1 MGNRVL
7 ADELV
12 TDKIVVENDESNE
25 RHVRHS
31 EAKLARFIENWI
43 SPAIVHRTRSNL
55 GLENI
60 KVGA

>member
-1 MGNRVL
+1 MRNRVL
-7 ADELV
+7 TDELV

-43 SPAIVHRTRSNL
+43 SPAIVHRARSNFRL
-55 GLENI
+55 
-60 KVGA
+60 KKH